1 MINEI
6 KNRNELA
13 DLLGIQRQRLT
24 YLLYVKGL
32 DNMYTSFSIPKKN
45 GDSRII
51 NAPNKELKYIQSKL
65 AEELYLY
72 RKKLME
78 EKELIGGVSQAFE
91 KGKNIFTNALVHR
104 NKRYV
109 INMDLENFFDS
120 FHFGRV
126 RGFFLK
132 SREFE
137 LPNEV
142 ATVLAKIVCCD
153 GKLPQGAPTSPIISN
168 MICNIFDIRI
178 IKLAKK
184 YRLDYT
190 RYADDLTFS
199 TNDKNYLMNKEQ
211 FYIEIKKEIEK
222 AGFHIN
228 EDKTRISYNSSRQE
242 VTGIITNKK
251 INIKREYYKKT
262 RAMAHCLYKTG
273 EYKIDSENGIA
284 GTINQLEGRFA
295 FINQADKFDNIHFGD
310 KRSFYKLN
318 GREKEYKKFLFYK
331 YFFAND
337 KPLVVTEGKT
347 DVLYIKS
354 ALKKLYKDY
363 PELIT
368 KDDKGVFK
376 YYISFLKKSNRLAYF
391 LNIQIDGAD
400 SIGNIYSYYTDKDD
414 INYPSYM
421 NKFQELQGKNPD
433 NPVIMLFDN
442 ELNDKKR
449 PIAKFCKNN
458 VDDSQIEQLKISG
471 YSLLSSNLY
480 LMTTPLVKRN
490 GISDIEDLFE
500 KEILDI
506 ELDGKKFCK
515 ADRYDI
521 HKFYGKD
528 RFSKYI
534 VNNYK
539 DINFDNFRPLLDNLL
554 KIKKEYNDYRTRSS
568 RKD

>member
-228 EDKTRISYNSSRQE
+228 EDKTRISYNSSR
-242 VTGIITNKK
+242 
-251 INIKREYYKKT
+251 
-262 RAMAHCLYKTG
+262 
-273 EYKIDSENGIA
+273 
-284 GTINQLEGRFA
+284 
-295 FINQADKFDNIHFGD
+295 
-310 KRSFYKLN
+310 
-318 GREKEYKKFLFYK
+318 
-331 YFFAND
+331 
-337 KPLVVTEGKT
+337 
-347 DVLYIKS
+347 
-354 ALKKLYKDY
+354 
-363 PELIT
+363 
-368 KDDKGVFK
+368 
-376 YYISFLKKSNRLAYF
+376 
-391 LNIQIDGAD
+391 
-400 SIGNIYSYYTDKDD
+400 
-414 INYPSYM
+414 
-421 NKFQELQGKNPD
+421 
-433 NPVIMLFDN
+433 
-442 ELNDKKR
+442 
-449 PIAKFCKNN
+449 
-458 VDDSQIEQLKISG
+458 
-471 YSLLSSNLY
+471 
-480 LMTTPLVKRN
+480 
-490 GISDIEDLFE
+490 
-500 KEILDI
+500 
-506 ELDGKKFCK
+506 
-515 ADRYDI
+515 
-521 HKFYGKD
+521 
-528 RFSKYI
+528 
-534 VNNYK
+534 
-539 DINFDNFRPLLDNLL
+539 
-554 KIKKEYNDYRTRSS
+554 
-568 RKD
+568 

>member
-72 RKKLME
+72 RKKLTE
-78 EKELIGGVSQAFE
+78 EKELIGGISQAFE

-142 ATVLAKIVCCD
+142 ATVLAKIACCD

-262 RAMAHCLYKTG
+262 RAMAHFLYKTG

-310 KRSFYKLN
+310 KRNFYKLN

-331 YFFAND
+331 YFYAND
-337 KPLVVTEGKT
+337 KLLVVTEGKT

-376 YYISFLKKSNRLAYF
+376 YYISFLKRSNRLAYF

-442 ELNDKKR
+442 ELNDKNR

-458 VDDSQIEQLKISG
+458 VNDTQIEQLKISG
-471 YSLLSSNLY
+471 YSFLSSNLY
-480 LMTTPLVKRN
+480 LMTTPLVKQN

-500 KEILDI
+500 KEVLDI

-554 KIKKEYNDYRTRSS
+554 KIKKEYNAYRTHSS
-568 RKD
+568 RMD

>member
-251 INIKREYYKKT
+251 INIKREYYKKQEQWHT
-262 RAMAHCLYKTG
+262 A
-273 EYKIDSENGIA
+273 
-284 GTINQLEGRFA
+284 
-295 FINQADKFDNIHFGD
+295 
-310 KRSFYKLN
+310 
-318 GREKEYKKFLFYK
+318 
-331 YFFAND
+331 
-337 KPLVVTEGKT
+337 
-347 DVLYIKS
+347 YIKQ
-354 ALKKLYKDY
+354 
-363 PELIT
+363 E
-368 KDDKGVFK
+368 
-376 YYISFLKKSNRLAYF
+376 
-391 LNIQIDGAD
+391 
-400 SIGNIYSYYTDKDD
+400 SIK
-414 INYPSYM
+414 
-421 NKFQELQGKNPD
+421 
-433 NPVIMLFDN
+433 
-442 ELNDKKR
+442 
-449 PIAKFCKNN
+449 
-458 VDDSQIEQLKISG
+458 
-471 YSLLSSNLY
+471 
-480 LMTTPLVKRN
+480 
-490 GISDIEDLFE
+490 
-500 KEILDI
+500 
-506 ELDGKKFCK
+506 
-515 ADRYDI
+515 
-521 HKFYGKD
+521 
-528 RFSKYI
+528 
-534 VNNYK
+534 
-539 DINFDNFRPLLDNLL
+539 
-554 KIKKEYNDYRTRSS
+554 
-568 RKD
+568 